1 MIATTNAAGHALSA
15 WQRLSELFIHLVPS
29 LAIIALVVLLLWV
42 IDRVLKRRAA
52 KHMTDSFARP
62 IIMLILTALAIVVV
76 ILVVPVSN
84 DATRGQLLTLLGLVL
99 TAIIGLSSTTFVSN
113 AMAGFLL
120 RSLGNV
126 RVGDFVRVGEHFG
139 RVSERG
145 LFHIELQTEDRDLT
159 TLPNFF
165 LMSNPMTVV
174 SASGTVI
181 SATVSIGYDESD
193 RKVKALLLEA
203 AERAELRDGFVHIME
218 LGDFSITYRVAGML
232 ADVKQIL
239 TARSRLRT
247 AMLRT
252 LHDAGVEIVSPTFMN
267 TRAQQ
272 PGERAMPARGAA
284 PKATA
289 VMAEDGA
296 EAEAVVFDKA
306 ERAAVLDEL
315 KAQRQELTEEVT
327 ELRSLLGQAEEGA
340 RADLE
345 HRIERRAR
353 GALAEFERRLIR
365 IVQGPV
371 VGQLAEHV
379 VDRQLVVDHGRG
391 VHVAV
396 AGGAQSGLGAAGC
409 RHRTQRGDAA
419 GQRQPLQT
427 R

>member
-327 ELRSLLGQAEEGA
+327 ELRSLLGQAEE
-340 RADLE
+340 
-345 HRIERRAR
+345 
-353 GALAEFERRLIR
+353 
-365 IVQGPV
+365 
-371 VGQLAEHV
+371 
-379 VDRQLVVDHGRG
+379 
-391 VHVAV
+391 
-396 AGGAQSGLGAAGC
+396 
-409 RHRTQRGDAA
+409 
-419 GQRQPLQT
+419 
-427 R
+427 